1 MREVYVAIGTAD
13 PESVLA
19 TVVRVEGS
27 AYRREG
33 AKMLLPNAQAAQNI
47 GMISG
52 GCLEE
57 DVRANAT
64 DTFAAG
70 RPQIFTYDMRSE
82 EDGLWGLNMGCNG
95 LVDVLVERVGPEL
108 KALATEYLAGRA
120 CTTMAVVTA
129 GSQRRNR
136 VVWLADG
143 TVVGSLGSAALD
155 QAAVD
160 RSREWRGAGLLTV
173 QGVEVYA
180 ERVVPQPLLWVVG
193 GGADAEPLVRAAVA
207 AGWRVRVV
215 DRRAQYAD
223 SARFPLAEAVQMLE
237 PEELAGQA
245 GSGAFA
251 VFMFHNFDHDRDY
264 LQAMLGTGARY
275 LGVLGPLRRTLLIL
289 ESAELPPEVY
299 APVGLDIGGEGPEA
313 ISAAIVAE
321 ILAVLHGRPAGHLR
335 GYNAPL
341 HR

>member
-1 MREVYVAIGTAD
+1 MRAVYEVIRAAD
-13 PESVLA
+13 PDSVLA

-33 AKMLLPNAQAAQNI
+33 AKMLLPNTEAARTV

-64 DTFAAG
+64 DTFVAG
-70 RPQIFTYDMRSE
+70 RPQVFTYDMRSE

-108 KALATEYLAGRA
+108 QTLAAEYLAGRT
-120 CTTMAVVTA
+120 CITMAVVTV
-129 GSQRRNR
+129 GPHRGRRT
-136 VVWLADG
+136 VLLADG
-143 TVVGSLGSAALD
+143 STVGSLGDSTLD
-155 QAAVD
+155 QAAAEQAVD
-160 RSREWRGAGLLTV
+160 WRGAGLLKIA
-173 QGVEVYA
+173 GVEVYA
-180 ERVVPQPLLWVVG
+180 ERLVPQPVLWVVG
-193 GGADAEPLVRAAVA
+193 GGADAEPLVRAAAA
-207 AGWRVRVV
+207 AGWRVRVA

-223 SARFPLAEAVQMLE
+223 PARFPVAESVQLLQ
-237 PEELAGQA
+237 PEELAAAA
-245 GSGAFA
+245 GPGAFA
-251 VFMFHNFDHDRDY
+251 VFMFHNFDHDREY
-264 LQAMLGTGARY
+264 LHAMLGTGARY
-275 LGVLGPLRRTLLIL
+275 LGVLGPLRRTQQIL
-289 ESAELPPEVY
+289 GSDQLPPEVY
-299 APVGLDIGGEGPEA
+299 APVGLDLGGEGPEV

-335 GYNAPL
+335 GHSEPL